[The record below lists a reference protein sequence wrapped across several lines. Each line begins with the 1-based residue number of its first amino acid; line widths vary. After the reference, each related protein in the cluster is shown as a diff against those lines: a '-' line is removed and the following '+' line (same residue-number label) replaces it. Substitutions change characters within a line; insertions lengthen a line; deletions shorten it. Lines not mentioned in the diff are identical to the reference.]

1 MSVMAQRASTNSDF
15 NDAPEFNAPTANG
28 RALIQPSVARA
39 LREQVGFASKPD
51 ATAHFVIGT
60 LPIDQLRWAA
70 RREALHAAVEY
81 TRTYRDL
88 WFDTSR
94 TTEQAVDTPW
104 LVAGHQ
110 PELFH
115 PGVWFKNFL
124 LSQATEQTR
133 CIALNLVIDNDLCRS
148 PAIRVPVIED
158 LDGVCVIRTESL
170 AFDAP
175 SSPVAWECRSI
186 LDKEL
191 LRSFPQRLQQIW
203 PGSISQTLVAR
214 LWPHVLAAAERTG
227 RLGLTLAQS
236 RHALEGE
243 LGLRTLELPLS
254 TLVQQSS
261 FAKFSLSV
269 LADLPR
275 FQKIYNDQR
284 TAYRLA
290 NGVRSQSHPVPSL
303 QTRHG
308 WFEAPWWVY
317 RDAEPTRRHLF
328 ARLEGDDLMLSD
340 QAGWQAVIEGPLDS
354 DNAVAD
360 WLQMA
365 VDGVRLRPRALITTM
380 FTRLVISDLFVH
392 GIGGGKY
399 DQMTDAIIRHYF
411 DIPAPPMIVATATL
425 RLPLAE
431 QLNLGSVQQNA
442 DALQNASA
450 SAWHMRYHPEQY
462 VSNATSETQELLE
475 RKRELLEAIPPRG
488 EKWDWHREITRV
500 NQRLAELNT
509 QAFEDSQKQLQQLA
523 TQTRQLKLATSREFS
538 FCLFEQN
545 YIVDALQQLATAE
558 FDLPAGK

>member
-15 NDAPEFNAPTANG
+15 NDAPKFHAPAANG
-28 RALIQPSVARA
+28 RALVQPSLARA
-39 LREQVGFASKPD
+39 LREQVGFASKSD
-51 ATAHFVIGT
+51 ATAHFEIGK
-60 LPIDQLRWAA
+60 LPIDQLRLGA

-81 TRTYRDL
+81 TRAYRDL

-124 LSQATEQTR
+124 LSQANEQTK

-148 PAIRVPVIED
+148 PAIRVPVIENR
-158 LDGVCVIRTESL
+158 DGASVIRTESL

-175 SSPVAWECRSI
+175 SPPVAWECRSI
-186 LDKEL
+186 LDMEF
-191 LRSFPQRLQQIW
+191 LRSFPQRLQQIF
-203 PGSISQTLVAR
+203 PGSISQPLVAR
-214 LWPHVLAAAERTG
+214 LWPHVIAAAERTG

-261 FAKFSLSV
+261 FAKFSLAI

-284 TAYRLA
+284 SAYRLA
-290 NGVRSQSHPVPSL
+290 NGIRSQTHPVPSL
-303 QTRHG
+303 QTKHG

-431 QLNLGSVQQNA
+431 QLNLGTVQQNTH
-442 DALQNASA
+442 ALQHASA
-450 SAWHMRYHPEQY
+450 SAWHMRYHPEQH
-462 VSNATSETQELLE
+462 VTNSTSETQELLE

-509 QAFEDSQKQLQQLA
+509 QAFEDSQKHLQQLA

-545 YIVDALQQLATAE
+545 YVVDALQQLATAE